1 MAYVCELCNFAT
13 PIKTHYNRH
22 CGTEK
27 HKLKTTPN
35 LAKQLANIKIEEMEL
50 KTEMKLKES
59 KEKQEAKQIEL
70 EMKQNLKRLE
80 LEKKQELKK
89 KEMEL
94 KEQIK
99 EELEKTEEKMIVRK
113 TLEKALPV
121 ITFMENVIDRPQIE
135 DYNDIF
141 NGAATFEDIFM
152 RDFLAVYETSKSV
165 VLEKGGKTGYY
176 MNNAP
181 CLWYFYQNDTT
192 GNGLTRILSLIPL
205 YHKYLKEYAKENGCN
220 IEGFNLS
227 QEEKNRIEDQMK
239 EEMTFLVAS

>member
-1 MAYVCELCNFAT
+1 MAYVCEKCNFAT
-13 PIKTHYNRH
+13 QIKTHYNRH

-27 HKLKTTPN
+27 HKLKTTPD
-35 LAKQLANIKIEEMEL
+35 LAKQLANIKLEEMEL
-50 KTEMKLKES
+50 KTDMKR
-59 KEKQEAKQIEL
+59 IEL
-70 EMKQNLKRLE
+70 ER
-80 LEKKQELKK
+80 KQELKK

-99 EELEKTEEKMIVRK
+99 EELEKTEEKMIARK

-121 ITFMENVIDRPQIE
+121 ITFMEHVIDRPQIE

-152 RDFLAVYETSKSV
+152 RDFLAEYETSKSV

-181 CLWYFYQNDTT
+181 CLWYFYLNDTT

-220 IEGFNLS
+220 VQGFNLS

>member
-1 MAYVCELCNFAT
+1 MAYVCEMCNFAT

-27 HKLKTTPN
+27 HKLKTAPD
-35 LAKQLANIKIEEMEL
+35 LQKQLANIKIEEMEL

-70 EMKQNLKRLE
+70 EMKQNLKRIE

-89 KEMEL
+89 KEHDL
-94 KEQIK
+94 KEKIK
-99 EELEKTEEKMIVRK
+99 EDLLKTEEKMIARK

-121 ITFMENVIDRPQIE
+121 ITFMEQVIDRPKLE
-135 DYNDIF
+135 DYTDIF

-152 RDFLAVYETSKSV
+152 RDFLAEYDNSKSV
-165 VLEKGGKTGYY
+165 VLEKGLTTGYY

-181 CLWYFYQNDTT
+181 CLWFFYLNDTT
-192 GNGLTRILSLIPL
+192 ANGLTRILSLIPL

-220 IEGFNLS
+220 VKQFNLS
-227 QEEKNRIEDQMK
+227 QEEKNRLEEWMR
-239 EEMTFLVAS
+239 EEMTFLVAI

>member
-1 MAYVCELCNFAT
+1 MAYVCEKCNFAT
-13 PIKTHYNRH
+13 QIKTHYNRH
-22 CGTEK
+22 CNTEK
-27 HKLKTTPN
+27 HKLKTTPD

-50 KTEMKLKES
+50 KTDMKR
-59 KEKQEAKQIEL
+59 IEL
-70 EMKQNLKRLE
+70 ER
-80 LEKKQELKK
+80 KQELKK

-99 EELEKTEEKMIVRK
+99 EELEKTEEKMIARK

-121 ITFMENVIDRPQIE
+121 ITLMENVIDRPQIE

-152 RDFLAVYETSKSV
+152 KDFLAEYETSKSV

-220 IEGFNLS
+220 VQGFNLS